1 MMGRDT
7 EWFVGIG
14 TLAPAVHIGVTMSA
28 SEGSTVGGVPTEVVT
43 FLSGKGGRSLIVKG
57 GAGTGKT
64 TFGLELLE
72 RVGQPNRSYYLST
85 RVGDEALYRQFPW
98 LKTTEMRTRILDSAK
113 LFLDAIN
120 ASGKPRE
127 PELPESEVRKVRA
140 GKEILGSFGQE
151 RGPPTRVDRTHLQA
165 LLKRSPMPEVE
176 NVYNRIER
184 ALPEKSLLV
193 IDSLEGVT
201 HKYGLEMEEFVMALQ
216 KDLVEG
222 SSTDVV
228 MILEKPEAGGIEY
241 LVDGLISIQRE
252 ELDERRVRHLRL
264 EKLRATN
271 IGRARYAVTLD
282 GGRFEALGTRDI
294 PGSASG
300 GSAWKPVTDPERFYS
315 TGIPDFDKL
324 LGGGFR
330 RGSFN
335 AFEVDVNV
343 GIDDYYMLFTPTFLN
358 FLSQGRGIIAVLAA
372 GDSPQKL
379 RETLVRHV
387 PANQF
392 DTRVRI
398 PDYTA
403 NETEEPYILPMARL
417 GRDEA
422 TRAMVTAEKSVAG
435 PDRKPFVEYMAFDTF
450 ESLMGDQVAIRMY
463 FQGVSRTKHVGN
475 LGIGLL
481 KPGLLVSSEILNMM
495 DTYFRIINID
505 NAPCIYGIRPRTP
518 IYAISPDPEKGA
530 PHAVLM
536 PIV

>member
-1 MMGRDT
+1 MT
-7 EWFVGIG
+7 ENNG
-14 TLAPAVHIGVTMSA
+14 TAP
-28 SEGSTVGGVPTEVVT
+28 GGVPTEVIT
-43 FLSGKGGRSLIVKG
+43 FLGGRGGRSLIVKG

-72 RVGQPNRSYYLST
+72 RIGRPQQSYYLST

-98 LKTTEMRTRILDSAK
+98 LKASEMRARILDAGK
-113 LFLDAIN
+113 LFLDAVN
-120 ASGKPRE
+120 APSRTVAPD
-127 PELPESEVRKVRA
+127 LPEAEKKKIQAAREMMRTFA
-140 GKEILGSFGQE
+140 DE
-151 RGPPTRVDRTHLQA
+151 RGPPTRVDRTHLAA
-165 LLKRSPMPEVE
+165 LLKRNPMPEVE
-176 NVYNRIER
+176 NVYNRIEQ

-216 KDLVEG
+216 KDLVEA
-222 SSTDVV
+222 SNTNVV

-241 LVDGLISIQRE
+241 LVDGLLSIQRE
-252 ELDERRVRHLRL
+252 ELDERRVRHMRL
-264 EKLRATN
+264 EKLRATS
-271 IGRARYAVTLD
+271 IQRPRYAVTLN
-282 GGRFEALGTRDI
+282 GGRFEALGV
-294 PGSASG
+294 PGTSSPSANPPL
-300 GSAWKPVTDPERFYS
+300 WKPLADPERFYS
-315 TGIPDFDKL
+315 SGIPDFDAL

-343 GIDDYYMLFTPTFLN
+343 GIDDYYMLFTPTLLN
-358 FLSQGRGIIAVLAA
+358 FLTQSRGIIAVLAA
-372 GDSPQKL
+372 GESHEKL
-379 RETLVRHV
+379 RETLVRHTPPNV
-387 PANQF
+387 F

-398 PDYTA
+398 ADYTA
-403 NETEEPYILPMARL
+403 NETEQSYIVPMARF

-422 TRAMVTAEKSVAG
+422 MRAMVTAEKAARG
-435 PDRKPFVEYMAFDTF
+435 PEQKPFLEYTAFDTL

-463 FQGVSRTKHVGN
+463 FHGVQRTKLVGN

-505 NAPCIYGIRPRTP
+505 NAPCIYGIRPRTT
-518 IYAISPDPEKGA
+518 IYSISYDPELGA
-530 PHAVLM
+530 PHARLT

>member
-1 MMGRDT
+1 MAD
-7 EWFVGIG
+7 EN
-14 TLAPAVHIGVTMSA
+14 
-28 SEGSTVGGVPTEVVT
+28 GGVVGRVPPEVIS
-43 FLSGKGGRSLIVKG
+43 FLSGKGGRSLIIKG

-72 RVGQPNRSYYLST
+72 RIGQPNRSFYLST
-85 RVGDEALYRQFPW
+85 RVGDETLYRQFPW
-98 LKTTEMRTRILDSAK
+98 LRTTEMRSRILDAAK
-113 LFLDAIN
+113 LFLDTIQ
-120 ASGKPRE
+120 STGKPR
-127 PELPESEVRKVRA
+127 PADLPESEQRKIKA
-140 GKEILGSFGQE
+140 GREVLGSFGQE
-151 RGPPTRVDRTHLQA
+151 RGPPTRVDRTHLTA

-184 ALPEKSLLV
+184 ALPEKALLV

-216 KDLVEG
+216 KDLVEA

-271 IGRARYAVTLD
+271 IGRARYAVTLN
-282 GGRFEALGTRDI
+282 GGRFEALGI
-294 PGSASG
+294 PGTPNG
-300 GSAWKPVTDPERFYS
+300 KGTVSAWPATSDPDRFYS
-315 TGIPDFDKL
+315 TGIPDFDAL
-324 LGGGFR
+324 LGGGLR

-343 GIDDYYMLFTPTFLN
+343 GVDDYYMLFTPTFLN
-358 FLSQGRGIIAVLAA
+358 FLAQGRGMIAVLAA
-372 GDSPQKL
+372 GESPEKL
-379 RETLVRHV
+379 REALVRYV
-387 PANQF
+387 PPHHF

-398 PDYTA
+398 PDYTIS
-403 NETEEPYILPMARL
+403 ETEEPYILPMARF

-422 TRAMVTAEKSVAG
+422 MRAMVTAEKAAAG
-435 PDRKPFVEYMAFDTF
+435 PDRKPFIEYMAFDTF

-463 FQGVSRTKHVGN
+463 FSGVSRTKHVGN

-495 DTYFRIINID
+495 DTYFRIVNID
-505 NAPCIYGIRPRTP
+505 NAPCIYGIRPRTT
-518 IYAISPDPEKGA
+518 IYAISPDPAKGA
-530 PHAVLM
+530 PHAVLT
-536 PIV
+536 PVV

>member
-1 MMGRDT
+1 MT
-7 EWFVGIG
+7 
-14 TLAPAVHIGVTMSA
+14 AN
-28 SEGSTVGGVPTEVVT
+28 EGSTVGGVPPEVIA

-57 GAGTGKT
+57 GAGSGKT

-72 RVGQPNRSYYLST
+72 RVGQPTRSYYLST

-98 LKTTEMRTRILDSAK
+98 LKSTEMRTRVLDAAK
-113 LFLDAIN
+113 LFLDAIQ
-120 ASGKPRE
+120 ATGKSRE
-127 PELPESEVRKVRA
+127 PELPEAEQRKVRA

-151 RGPPTRVDRTHLQA
+151 RGPPTRVDRAHLQA

-176 NVYNRIER
+176 NVYNRIEK

-282 GGRFEALGTRDI
+282 GGRFEALGITQT
-294 PGSASG
+294 PTAGAASG
-300 GSAWKPVTDPERFYS
+300 TWKPLPDPERYYS
-315 TGIPDFDKL
+315 TGIPDFDRL

-358 FLSQGRGIIAVLAA
+358 FLAQGRGIIAVLAA
-372 GDSPQKL
+372 GESPEKL

-387 PANQF
+387 PTNQF

-403 NETEEPYILPMARL
+403 NETEDPYILPMARF

-422 TRAMVTAEKSVAG
+422 MRAMVTAEKAVAG
-435 PDRKPFVEYMAFDTF
+435 PDRKPFIEYTAFDTF

-505 NAPCIYGIRPRTP
+505 NAPCIYGIRPRTT
-518 IYAISPDPEKGA
+518 IYAISPDPEKGS
-530 PHAVLM
+530 PHATLT

>member
-1 MMGRDT
+1 MSNDNGGSAGR
-7 EWFVGIG
+7 
-14 TLAPAVHIGVTMSA
+14 
-28 SEGSTVGGVPTEVVT
+28 VPPEVVS
-43 FLSGKGGRSLIVKG
+43 FLSGKGGRSLIIKG

-72 RVGQPNRSYYLST
+72 RIGQPSRSFYLST
-85 RVGDEALYRQFPW
+85 RVGDETLYRQFPW
-98 LKTTEMRTRILDSAK
+98 LKTTEMRSRILDAAK
-113 LFLDAIN
+113 LFLDTVQ
-120 ASGKPRE
+120 ASTKGRPA
-127 PELPESEVRKVRA
+127 ELPESEQKKIRA
-140 GKEILGSFGQE
+140 GREVLGSFGQE
-151 RGPPTRVDRTHLQA
+151 RGPPTRVDRTHLAA

-184 ALPEKSLLV
+184 ALPDKSLLV

-216 KDLVEG
+216 KDLVEA

-271 IGRARYAVTLD
+271 IGKPRYAVTLD
-282 GGRFEALGTRDI
+282 GGRFEALGVTGPMNGHATASVWPAI
-294 PGSASG
+294 P
-300 GSAWKPVTDPERFYS
+300 DPDRYYS
-315 TGIPDFDKL
+315 TGIPDFDAL
-324 LGGGFR
+324 LGGGLR

-343 GIDDYYMLFTPTFLN
+343 GVDDYYMLFTPTFLN
-358 FLSQGRGIIAVLAA
+358 FLSQGRGMIAVLAA
-372 GDSPQKL
+372 GESPEKL
-379 RETLVRHV
+379 REALVRYV
-387 PANQF
+387 PTHHF

-398 PDYTA
+398 PDYTIS
-403 NETEEPYILPMARL
+403 ETEDPYILPMARF

-422 TRAMVTAEKSVAG
+422 MRAMVTAEKAAAG
-435 PDRKPFVEYMAFDTF
+435 PERKPFIEYMAFDTF

-463 FQGVSRTKHVGN
+463 FSGVSRTKHVGN

-495 DTYFRIINID
+495 DTYFRIVNID
-505 NAPCIYGIRPRTP
+505 NAPCIYGIRPRTT
-518 IYAISPDPEKGA
+518 IYAISPDPEQGS
-530 PHAVLM
+530 PHAVLT
-536 PIV
+536 PVV

>member
-1 MMGRDT
+1 MT
-7 EWFVGIG
+7 ENNGG
-14 TLAPAVHIGVTMSA
+14 N
-28 SEGSTVGGVPTEVVT
+28 VGGVPPEVLA
-43 FLSGKGGRSLIVKG
+43 FLSGKGGRSLIIKG

-72 RVGQPNRSYYLST
+72 RIGKPSTSYYLST

-98 LKTTEMRTRILDSAK
+98 LKATEMRSRILDAGK

-120 ASGKPRE
+120 AKGKEKPAT
-127 PELPESEVRKVRA
+127 LPESEQKKISAAREMMRTFTDEQGA
-140 GKEILGSFGQE
+140 PS
-151 RGPPTRVDRTHLQA
+151 RVDRTHLNA
-165 LLKRSPMPEVE
+165 LLKRNPMPEVE
-176 NVYNRIER
+176 NVYNRVER
-184 ALPEKSLLV
+184 VLPERSLLV

-222 SSTDVV
+222 SNTNVV
-228 MILEKPEAGGIEY
+228 MVLEKPEAGGIEY

-271 IGRARYAVTLD
+271 ISRPRYAVTLS
-282 GGRFEALGTRDI
+282 GGRFEALGVT
-294 PGSASG
+294 PPNSAESVP
-300 GSAWKPVTDPERFYS
+300 SVWRPVADGERVYS
-315 TGIPDFDKL
+315 TGIPDFDTL

-358 FLSQGRGIIAVLAA
+358 FLNQSRGIIAVLAA
-372 GDSPQKL
+372 GESHDKL
-379 RETLVRHV
+379 RSTLSKYTPPHV
-387 PANQF
+387 F

-398 PDYTA
+398 ADYTA
-403 NETEEPYILPMARL
+403 NETEESYIVPMARY

-422 TRAMVTAEKSVAG
+422 MRAMVTAEKAARG
-435 PDRKPFVEYMAFDTF
+435 PENKPFLEYTAFDTL
-450 ESLMGDQVAIRMY
+450 ESLMGDQLAIRMY
-463 FQGVSRTKHVGN
+463 FNGVQRTKLVGN

-505 NAPCIYGIRPRTP
+505 NAPCLYGIRPRTT
-518 IYAISPDPEKGA
+518 IYSISPDPEKGA
-530 PHAVLM
+530 PHAKLTA
-536 PIV
+536 IV

>member
-1 MMGRDT
+1 MADEARRT
-7 EWFVGIG
+7 
-14 TLAPAVHIGVTMSA
+14 
-28 SEGSTVGGVPTEVVT
+28 GGVPPEVLA
-43 FLSGKGGRSLIVKG
+43 FLSGRGGRSLIVKG

-72 RVGQPNRSYYLST
+72 RVGKPAQSYYLST

-98 LKTTEMRTRILDSAK
+98 LKATEMRSRILDAGK
-113 LFLDAIN
+113 LFLDAIS
-120 ASGKPRE
+120 AQPRSTSS
-127 PELPESEVRKVRA
+127 ELPESEQKKIKAAREMMRTFD
-140 GKEILGSFGQE
+140 EE
-151 RGPPTRVDRTHLQA
+151 RGPPTRVDRTHLTA
-165 LLKRSPMPEVE
+165 LMKRNPMPEVE
-176 NVYNRIER
+176 NVYNRVEK

-216 KDLVEG
+216 KDLVE
-222 SSTDVV
+222 SSNTNVV

-252 ELDERRVRHLRL
+252 ELDERRVRHMRL

-271 IGRARYAVTLD
+271 IQRPRYAVTLSS
-282 GGRFEALGTRDI
+282 GRFEALGFSSTA
-294 PGSASG
+294 PAQPSS
-300 GSAWKPVTDPERFYS
+300 PVWHPVSDPDKHYS
-315 TGIPDFDKL
+315 TGIPDFDAL
-324 LGGGFR
+324 LGGGFK

-358 FLSQGRGIIAVLAA
+358 FLTQSRGIIAVLAA
-372 GDSPQKL
+372 GESHEKL
-379 RETLVRHV
+379 RETLVRHTPPNV
-387 PANQF
+387 F

-398 PDYTA
+398 ADYTA
-403 NETEEPYILPMARL
+403 NETEESYIVPMARY

-422 TRAMVTAEKSVAG
+422 MRAMVTAEKAARG
-435 PDRKPFVEYMAFDTF
+435 PEQKPFLEYTAFDTL

-463 FQGVSRTKHVGN
+463 FHGVRRTKLVGN

-505 NAPCIYGIRPRTP
+505 NAPCIYGIRPRTT

-530 PHAVLM
+530 PHAKLT

>member
-1 MMGRDT
+1 
-7 EWFVGIG
+7 
-14 TLAPAVHIGVTMSA
+14 MSRNNGGA
-28 SEGSTVGGVPTEVVT
+28 VGGVPPEVVS

-72 RVGQPNRSYYLST
+72 RIGEPERSFYLST

-98 LKTTEMRTRILDSAK
+98 LKTSEMRSRILDAAK
-113 LFLDAIN
+113 LFLDTIQAG
-120 ASGKPRE
+120 AKGQPAE
-127 PELPESEVRKVRA
+127 VPETEQKKIRA
-140 GKEILGSFGQE
+140 GREVLGSFGQE
-151 RGPPTRVDRTHLQA
+151 HGPPNRVDRTHLSS

-176 NVYNRIER
+176 NLYNRIEH
-184 ALPEKSLLV
+184 ALPAKSLLV

-222 SSTDVV
+222 SSADVV

-271 IGRARYAVTLD
+271 IGRPRYAVTLND
-282 GGRFEALGTRDI
+282 GRFEALGIANGAAAR
-294 PGSASG
+294 ASG
-300 GSAWKPVTDPERFYS
+300 PSSWTPFPDPERFYS
-315 TGIPDFDKL
+315 TGIPDFDRL
-324 LGGGFR
+324 LGGGLR

-358 FLSQGRGIIAVLAA
+358 FLAQGRGMIGVLAA
-372 GDSPQKL
+372 GESPEKL
-379 RETLVRHV
+379 RESLIRYVQPNH
-387 PANQF
+387 F

-398 PDYTA
+398 PDYTIA
-403 NETEEPYILPMARL
+403 ETEDPYILPMARY

-422 TRAMVTAEKSVAG
+422 LRAMVTAEKAAAG
-435 PDRKPFVEYMAFDTF
+435 PDRKPFIEYMAFDTF

-463 FQGVSRTKHVGN
+463 FSGVSRTKHVGN

-495 DTYFRIINID
+495 DTYFRIVNID
-505 NAPCIYGIRPRTP
+505 NAPCIYGIRPRTT

-530 PHAVLM
+530 PHAVLT
-536 PIV
+536 PVV

>member
-1 MMGRDT
+1 MCACD
-7 EWFVGIG
+7 
-14 TLAPAVHIGVTMSA
+14 
-28 SEGSTVGGVPTEVVT
+28 GSMVGGVPPEVVT
-43 FLSGKGGRSLIVKG
+43 FLSGKGGRSLIIKG

-64 TFGLELLE
+64 TFGLEILE
-72 RVGQPNRSYYLST
+72 RVGQANRSYYLST

-98 LKTTEMRTRILDSAK
+98 LKSTEMRTRILDAAK
-113 LFLDAIN
+113 LFLDALN
-120 ASGKPRE
+120 AASRPRE
-127 PELPESEVRKVRA
+127 PELPESEQRKVRA
-140 GKEILGSFGQE
+140 GKEMLGSFGQE

-264 EKLRATN
+264 EKLRATA

-282 GGRFEALGTRDI
+282 RGRFEALGIRD
-294 PGSASG
+294 AAG
-300 GSAWKPVTDPERFYS
+300 GSSSPGAWKPVSDPERHYS
-315 TGIPDFDKL
+315 TGIPDFDRL

-372 GDSPQKL
+372 GESPEKL

-387 PANQF
+387 PSNHF

-403 NETEEPYILPMARL
+403 NETEDPYILPMARF

-422 TRAMVTAEKSVAG
+422 MRAMVTAEKAVAG
-435 PDRKPFVEYMAFDTF
+435 PDRKPFVEYTAFDTF

-505 NAPCIYGIRPRTP
+505 NAPCIYGIRPRTT

-530 PHAVLM
+530 PLAVLT

>member
-1 MMGRDT
+1 
-7 EWFVGIG
+7 
-14 TLAPAVHIGVTMSA
+14 
-28 SEGSTVGGVPTEVVT
+28 
-43 FLSGKGGRSLIVKG
+43 
-57 GAGTGKT
+57 
-64 TFGLELLE
+64 
-72 RVGQPNRSYYLST
+72 
-85 RVGDEALYRQFPW
+85 
-98 LKTTEMRTRILDSAK
+98 
-113 LFLDAIN
+113 
-120 ASGKPRE
+120 
-127 PELPESEVRKVRA
+127 
-140 GKEILGSFGQE
+140 
-151 RGPPTRVDRTHLQA
+151 
-165 LLKRSPMPEVE
+165 
-176 NVYNRIER
+176 
-184 ALPEKSLLV
+184 
-193 IDSLEGVT
+193 VT

-216 KDLVEG
+216 KDLVEA

-282 GGRFEALGTRDI
+282 GGRFEALGNNSV
-294 PGSASG
+294 GSGQVANG
-300 GSAWKPVTDPERFYS
+300 AWKPVADPDRFYS

-343 GIDDYYMLFTPTFLN
+343 GVDDYYMLFTPTFLN
-358 FLSQGRGIIAVLAA
+358 FLSQGRGMIAVLAA
-372 GDSPQKL
+372 GESPDKL
-379 RETLVRHV
+379 RDTLVRHV
-387 PANQF
+387 PTNQF

-398 PDYTA
+398 PDYSA
-403 NETEEPYILPMARL
+403 NETEEPYILPMGRY

-422 TRAMVTAEKSVAG
+422 MRAMVAAEKAVAG
-435 PDRKPFVEYMAFDTF
+435 PDRKPFLEYTAFDTF

-495 DTYFRIINID
+495 DSYFRIINID
-505 NAPCIYGIRPRTP
+505 SATCIYGIRPRTT

-530 PHAVLM
+530 PHATLT

>member
-1 MMGRDT
+1 MT
-7 EWFVGIG
+7 AE
-14 TLAPAVHIGVTMSA
+14 
-28 SEGSTVGGVPTEVVT
+28 EGSTVGGIPPEVVA

-57 GAGTGKT
+57 GAGSGKT

-98 LKTTEMRTRILDSAK
+98 LKATEMRSRVLDAAK
-113 LFLDAIN
+113 LFLDAIQ
-120 ASGKPRE
+120 AGGKSRE
-127 PELPESEVRKVRA
+127 PELPESEQRKVRA
-140 GKEILGSFGQE
+140 GREVLGSFGAE
-151 RGPPTRVDRTHLQA
+151 RGPPTRVDRAHLQA

-176 NVYNRIER
+176 NVYNRIEK

-252 ELDERRVRHLRL
+252 ELDERRVRHLRV

-271 IGRARYAVTLD
+271 ISRARYAVTLN
-282 GGRFEALGTRDI
+282 GGRFEALGIARTA
-294 PGSASG
+294 PGGTSTG
-300 GSAWKPVTDPERFYS
+300 AWKPLTDPERYYS

-330 RGSFN
+330 RGSVN

-358 FLSQGRGIIAVLAA
+358 FLAQGRGIIAVLAA
-372 GDSPQKL
+372 GESPEKL

-387 PANQF
+387 PPNQF

-403 NETEEPYILPMARL
+403 NETEDPYILPMARF

-422 TRAMVTAEKSVAG
+422 MRAMVTAEKAVAG
-435 PDRKPFVEYMAFDTF
+435 PDRKPFIEYTAFDTF

-463 FQGVSRTKHVGN
+463 FQGLSRTKHVGN

-481 KPGLLVSSEILNMM
+481 KPGLLVSSEILNMV

-505 NAPCIYGIRPRTP
+505 NAPCIYGIRPRTM
-518 IYAISPDPEKGA
+518 IYSIGQDPEKGG
-530 PHAVLM
+530 PHATM
-536 PIV
+536 TPIV

>member
-1 MMGRDT
+1 MT
-7 EWFVGIG
+7 
-14 TLAPAVHIGVTMSA
+14 AN
-28 SEGSTVGGVPTEVVT
+28 EGSTVGGVPPEVVT

-57 GAGTGKT
+57 GAGSGKT

-72 RVGQPNRSYYLST
+72 RVGQPNRSFYLST

-98 LKTTEMRTRILDSAK
+98 LRTTEMRTRVLDAAK

-120 ASGKPRE
+120 TGKTRE
-127 PELPESEVRKVRA
+127 PELPETEQKKIRA
-140 GKEILGSFGQE
+140 GRDVLGSFGQE

-165 LLKRSPMPEVE
+165 LLKRSPMPEME

-201 HKYGLEMEEFVMALQ
+201 HKYGLEMEEIVMTLQ

-271 IGRARYAVTLD
+271 IGRARYAVTLNE
-282 GGRFEALGTRDI
+282 GRFEALGI
-294 PGSASG
+294 ASARTTP
-300 GSAWKPVTDPERFYS
+300 ATPAPWKPISDPERFYS
-315 TGIPDFDKL
+315 TGIPDFDRL
-324 LGGGFR
+324 LGGGLR

-358 FLSQGRGIIAVLAA
+358 FLAQGRGIIAVLAA
-372 GDSPQKL
+372 GESPEKL
-379 RETLVRHV
+379 RETLIRHV

-403 NETEEPYILPMARL
+403 NETEDPYILPMARF
-417 GRDEA
+417 GREDA
-422 TRAMVTAEKSVAG
+422 MRAMVTAEKAVSGAE
-435 PDRKPFVEYMAFDTF
+435 RKPFIEYTAFDTF

-463 FQGVSRTKHVGN
+463 FQGVARTKHVGN

-505 NAPCIYGIRPRTP
+505 NAPCIYGIRPRTT

-530 PHAVLM
+530 PHAILTPMV
-536 PIV
+536 

>member
-1 MMGRDT
+1 MADEAREARSM
-7 EWFVGIG
+7 
-14 TLAPAVHIGVTMSA
+14 AA
-28 SEGSTVGGVPTEVVT
+28 GVPAEVLS

-72 RVGQPNRSYYLST
+72 RVGKPAHSFYLST

-98 LKTTEMRTRILDSAK
+98 LKSTEMRSRILDAGK
-113 LFLDAIN
+113 LFLDAVN
-120 ASGKPRE
+120 ESPKNSVK
-127 PELPESEVRKVRA
+127 ELPESEKRKIRA
-140 GKEILGSFGQE
+140 ARAMMRSISEEPGS
-151 RGPPTRVDRTHLQA
+151 PTRVDRTHLTGLA
-165 LLKRSPMPEVE
+165 KRNPMPEIE
-176 NVYNRIER
+176 SIYDRIER

-222 SSTDVV
+222 SNTDVV

-241 LVDGLISIQRE
+241 LVDGLVSIQRE
-252 ELDERRVRHLRL
+252 ELDERRVRHLRI

-271 IGRARYAVTLD
+271 IGRPRYAVTLSD
-282 GGRFEALGTRDI
+282 GRFAALGVPIANGT
-294 PGSASG
+294 ASPTIWRPE
-300 GSAWKPVTDPERFYS
+300 ADPERYYS
-315 TGIPDFDKL
+315 TGIPDFDRL
-324 LGGGFR
+324 LDGGFR

-335 AFEVDVNV
+335 AFEIDVNV

-358 FLSQGRGIIAVLAA
+358 FLSQSRGIIAVLAA
-372 GDSPQKL
+372 GESYEKL
-379 RETLVRHV
+379 RDTLVRHTPPNV
-387 PANQF
+387 F
-392 DTRVRI
+392 DQRVRI
-398 PDYTA
+398 VDYTA
-403 NETEEPYILPMARL
+403 SETEETYIVPMAHY

-422 TRAMVTAEKSVAG
+422 MQAMVVAEKAARG
-435 PDRKPFVEYMAFDTF
+435 PQQRPFLEYTSFDTL

-463 FQGVSRTKHVGN
+463 FHGVRRTKLVGN

-505 NAPCIYGIRPRTP
+505 NAPCIYGIRPRTT
-518 IYAISPDPEKGA
+518 IYSISTDPELGA
-530 PHAVLM
+530 PHARLT

>member
-1 MMGRDT
+1 MT
-7 EWFVGIG
+7 
-14 TLAPAVHIGVTMSA
+14 AN
-28 SEGSTVGGVPTEVVT
+28 EGSTVGGVPPEVIT
-43 FLSGKGGRSLIVKG
+43 FLSGKGGRSLIIKG

-85 RVGDEALYRQFPW
+85 RIGDEALFRQFPW
-98 LKTTEMRTRILDSAK
+98 LKASEMRTRVLDAAK
-113 LFLDAIN
+113 LFLDAIQ
-120 ASGKPRE
+120 ASSKSRDV
-127 PELPESEVRKVRA
+127 ELPEPEQRKVRA
-140 GKEILGSFGQE
+140 GREVLASFGQE
-151 RGPPTRVDRTHLQA
+151 RGAPTRVDRTHLTA

-176 NVYNRIER
+176 NVYQRIER

-216 KDLVEG
+216 KDLVEA

-271 IGRARYAVTLD
+271 IGRARYAVTLN
-282 GGRFEALGTRDI
+282 GGRFEALGTM
-294 PGSASG
+294 PNAVAPAANGP
-300 GSAWKPVTDPERFYS
+300 WKPAADQERFYS
-315 TGIPDFDKL
+315 TGIPDFDHL

-343 GIDDYYMLFTPTFLN
+343 GVDDYYMLFTPTFLN
-358 FLSQGRGIIAVLAA
+358 FLSQGRGMIAVLAA
-372 GDSPQKL
+372 GESPDKL
-379 RETLVRHV
+379 RETLTRHV

-398 PDYTA
+398 PDYSA
-403 NETEEPYILPMARL
+403 NETEEPYILPM
-417 GRDEA
+417 GRYGREEA
-422 TRAMVTAEKSVAG
+422 VKAMVAAERAVAG
-435 PDRKPFVEYMAFDTF
+435 PDRKTFLEYTAFDTF

-495 DTYFRIINID
+495 DSYFRIINID
-505 NAPCIYGIRPRTP
+505 SATCIYGIRPRTT
-518 IYAISPDPEKGA
+518 IYAISPDPEKGP
-530 PHAVLM
+530 PHATLTPV
-536 PIV
+536 V

>member
-1 MMGRDT
+1 MPEQKMSSTNGGAVGR
-7 EWFVGIG
+7 
-14 TLAPAVHIGVTMSA
+14 
-28 SEGSTVGGVPTEVVT
+28 VPPEVVA
-43 FLSGKGGRSLIVKG
+43 FLSGKGGRSLIIKG

-72 RVGQPNRSYYLST
+72 RIGQPTRSFYLST
-85 RVGDEALYRQFPW
+85 RVGDETLYRQFPW
-98 LKTTEMRTRILDSAK
+98 LRTTEMRSRILDAAK
-113 LFLDAIN
+113 LFLDTVQAG
-120 ASGKPRE
+120 GKSRPA
-127 PELPESEVRKVRA
+127 ELPESEQRKIKA
-140 GKEILGSFGQE
+140 GREVLGSFGQE
-151 RGPPTRVDRTHLQA
+151 RGPPTRVDRSHLAA

-216 KDLVEG
+216 KDLVEA

-282 GGRFEALGTRDI
+282 GGRFGALGVEGVPNGKAAEATWTAT
-294 PGSASG
+294 P
-300 GSAWKPVTDPERFYS
+300 DPERFYS
-315 TGIPDFDKL
+315 TGIPDFDAL

-343 GIDDYYMLFTPTFLN
+343 GVDDYYMLFTPTFLN
-358 FLSQGRGIIAVLAA
+358 FLCQARGMIAVLAA
-372 GDSPQKL
+372 GESPEKL
-379 RETLVRHV
+379 RESLVKHV
-387 PANQF
+387 PAHHF
-392 DTRVRI
+392 DTRVRV
-398 PDYTA
+398 PDYTIS
-403 NETEEPYILPMARL
+403 ETEEPYILPMARF

-422 TRAMVTAEKSVAG
+422 MRAMVTAEKAAAG
-435 PDRKPFVEYMAFDTF
+435 PDRKPFIEYMAFDTF

-463 FQGVSRTKHVGN
+463 FSGVSRTKHVGN

-495 DTYFRIINID
+495 DTYFRIVNID
-505 NAPCIYGIRPRTP
+505 NAPCIYGIRPRTT
-518 IYAISPDPEKGA
+518 IYAISPDPAKGA
-530 PHAVLM
+530 PHAVLT
-536 PIV
+536 PVV

>member
-1 MMGRDT
+1 MADKSSPENDAKAM
-7 EWFVGIG
+7 
-14 TLAPAVHIGVTMSA
+14 AV
-28 SEGSTVGGVPTEVVT
+28 GVPSEVLV
-43 FLSGKGGRSLIVKG
+43 FLSGRGGRSLIVKG

-72 RVGQPNRSYYLST
+72 RVGKPQQSYYLST

-98 LKTTEMRTRILDSAK
+98 LKATEMRSRILDAGK
-113 LFLDAIN
+113 LFLDTVN
-120 ASGKPRE
+120 ATHKGGES
-127 PELPESEVRKVRA
+127 ELPESEKRKIRA
-140 GKEILGSFGQE
+140 AKEIMRTFGDE
-151 RGPPTRVDRTHLQA
+151 RGAPTRVDRTHLLA
-165 LLKRSPMPEVE
+165 LAKRNPMPEVE
-176 NVYNRIER
+176 NVYNRVEN

-222 SSTDVV
+222 SNTNVV

-241 LVDGLISIQRE
+241 LVDGLVSIQRE
-252 ELDERRVRHLRL
+252 ELDERRVRHMRL

-271 IGRARYAVTLD
+271 IGRPRYAVTLN
-282 GGRFEALGTRDI
+282 GGRFEALGVS
-294 PGSASG
+294 SADHAATASL
-300 GSAWKPVTDPERFYS
+300 WRPVNDPERFYS
-315 TGIPDFDKL
+315 TGIPDFDRL
-324 LGGGFR
+324 LEGGFK

-335 AFEVDVNV
+335 AFEIDVNV

-358 FLSQGRGIIAVLAA
+358 FLTQGRGIIAVLAA
-372 GDSPQKL
+372 GESHEKL
-379 RETLVRHV
+379 RDTLVRHTAPNV
-387 PANQF
+387 F

-398 PDYTA
+398 VDYTA
-403 NETEEPYILPMARL
+403 NETEEAYIVPMAHY

-422 TRAMVTAEKSVAG
+422 MSAMVTAEKAARG
-435 PDRKPFVEYMAFDTF
+435 PQQKPFLEYTSFDTL

-463 FQGVSRTKHVGN
+463 FHGVRRTKLVGN

-505 NAPCIYGIRPRTP
+505 NAPCIYGIRPRTT
-518 IYAISPDPEKGA
+518 IYSISYDTESGP
-530 PHAVLM
+530 PHAKLTPV
-536 PIV
+536 V

>member
-1 MMGRDT
+1 MADENGGAVGR
-7 EWFVGIG
+7 
-14 TLAPAVHIGVTMSA
+14 
-28 SEGSTVGGVPTEVVT
+28 VPPEVVS
-43 FLSGKGGRSLIVKG
+43 FLSGKGGRSLIIKG

-72 RVGQPNRSYYLST
+72 RLGQPTRSFYLST
-85 RVGDEALYRQFPW
+85 RVGDESLYRQFPW
-98 LKTTEMRTRILDSAK
+98 LRTTEMRSRILDAAK
-113 LFLDAIN
+113 LFLDTIQ
-120 ASGKPRE
+120 ASGKPR
-127 PELPESEVRKVRA
+127 PPDLPDSEARKIKA
-140 GKEILGSFGQE
+140 GREVLGSFGQE
-151 RGPPTRVDRTHLQA
+151 RGPPTRVDRSHLTA

-176 NVYNRIER
+176 NVYGRIEH

-271 IGRARYAVTLD
+271 IGRPRYAVTLD
-282 GGRFEALGTRDI
+282 GGRFEALGVA
-294 PGSASG
+294 GASNG
-300 GSAWKPVTDPERFYS
+300 QGATASWSPTPDPDRYYS
-315 TGIPDFDKL
+315 TGIPDFDAL
-324 LGGGFR
+324 LGGGLR

-335 AFEVDVNV
+335 AFEVDVTV
-343 GIDDYYMLFTPTFLN
+343 GVDDYYMLFTPTFLN
-358 FLSQGRGIIAVLAA
+358 FLGQGRGMIAVLAA
-372 GDSPQKL
+372 GESPEKL
-379 RETLVRHV
+379 REALVKYV
-387 PANQF
+387 PAHHF

-398 PDYTA
+398 PDYTIS
-403 NETEEPYILPMARL
+403 ETEEPYILPMARF

-422 TRAMVTAEKSVAG
+422 MRAMVTAEKAAAG
-435 PDRKPFVEYMAFDTF
+435 PDRKPFIEYMAFDTF

-463 FQGVSRTKHVGN
+463 FSGVSRTKHVGN

-495 DTYFRIINID
+495 DTYFRIVNID
-505 NAPCIYGIRPRTP
+505 NAPCIYGIRPRTT
-518 IYAISPDPEKGA
+518 IYAISPDPAKGA
-530 PHAVLM
+530 PHAVLT
-536 PIV
+536 PVV

>member
-1 MMGRDT
+1 MAANNGS
-7 EWFVGIG
+7 
-14 TLAPAVHIGVTMSA
+14 SA
-28 SEGSTVGGVPTEVVT
+28 TGMPPEVLS

-72 RVGQPNRSYYLST
+72 RIGKPHHSYYLST

-98 LKTTEMRTRILDSAK
+98 LKATEMRSRILDAGK
-113 LFLDAIN
+113 LFLDTIN
-120 ASGKPRE
+120 AAGRSGAQS
-127 PELPESEVRKVRA
+127 ELPESEQRKIAAAR
-140 GKEILGSFGQE
+140 EMMRSFGEE
-151 RGPPTRVDRTHLQA
+151 RGPPTRVDRTHLTA
-165 LLKRSPMPEVE
+165 LLKRNPMPEVE
-176 NVYNRIER
+176 NVYNRIEK

-216 KDLVEG
+216 KDLVE
-222 SSTDVV
+222 SSNTDVV

-252 ELDERRVRHLRL
+252 ELDERRVRHMRL
-264 EKLRATN
+264 EKLRATA
-271 IGRARYAVTLD
+271 IARPRYAVTLAD
-282 GGRFEALGTRDI
+282 GRFEALGFGNSDHVSS
-294 PGSASG
+294 PG
-300 GSAWKPVTDPERFYS
+300 AWHPVGDPERFYS
-315 TGIPDFDKL
+315 TGIPDFDAL

-343 GIDDYYMLFTPTFLN
+343 GIDDYYMLFTPTLLN

-372 GDSPQKL
+372 GESHEKL
-379 RETLVRHV
+379 RETVNRYTPPHV
-387 PANQF
+387 F
-392 DTRVRI
+392 DTRVRVA
-398 PDYTA
+398 DYTA
-403 NETEEPYILPMARL
+403 NETDLPYIVPMARF

-422 TRAMVTAEKSVAG
+422 LRAMVSAEKAARG
-435 PDRKPFVEYMAFDTF
+435 PEQKPFLEYTAFDTL

-463 FQGVSRTKHVGN
+463 FHGVQRTKLVGN
-475 LGIGLL
+475 CGIGLL

-505 NAPCIYGIRPRTP
+505 NAPCIYGIRPRTT
-518 IYAISPDPEKGA
+518 IYSISIDTEKGA
-530 PHAVLM
+530 PHAKLT

>member
-1 MMGRDT
+1 MAEENG
-7 EWFVGIG
+7 GKAG
-14 TLAPAVHIGVTMSA
+14 A
-28 SEGSTVGGVPTEVVT
+28 GVPPEVLA
-43 FLSGKGGRSLIVKG
+43 FLSGRGGRSLIVKG

-72 RVGQPNRSYYLST
+72 QIGKPAQSYYLST

-98 LKTTEMRTRILDSAK
+98 LKATEMRARILDAGK
-113 LFLDAIN
+113 LFLEAIN
-120 ASGKPRE
+120 AGGRSGAAD
-127 PELPESEVRKVRA
+127 LPEAEQKKISAAREVMR
-140 GKEILGSFGQE
+140 SFGEE
-151 RGPPTRVDRTHLQA
+151 RGAPTRVERTYLHA

-176 NVYNRIER
+176 NVYNRVER

-222 SSTDVV
+222 SNTNVV

-241 LVDGLISIQRE
+241 LVDGLISFVRE
-252 ELDERRVRHLRL
+252 ELDERRVRHMRL
-264 EKLRATN
+264 EKLRATA
-271 IGRARYAVTLD
+271 IARPRYAVTLND
-282 GGRFEALGTRDI
+282 GRFEALGFANHNHVDLT
-294 PGSASG
+294 PQL
-300 GSAWKPVTDPERFYS
+300 WKPESDPERFYS

-358 FLSQGRGIIAVLAA
+358 FLAHSRGIIAVLAA
-372 GDSPQKL
+372 GESHESL
-379 RETLVRHV
+379 RETITKYIPTHV
-387 PANQF
+387 F

-398 PDYTA
+398 ADYTA
-403 NETEEPYILPMARL
+403 NETEESYIVPMGRY

-422 TRAMVTAEKSVAG
+422 VRAMSVADKAARG
-435 PDRKPFVEYMAFDTF
+435 PENKPILEYTAFDTL

-463 FQGVSRTKHVGN
+463 FHGVRRTKLLGN

-505 NAPCIYGIRPRTP
+505 NAPCIYGIRPRTT
-518 IYAISPDPEKGA
+518 IHSISIDTSRGP
-530 PHAVLM
+530 PHARLT

>member
-1 MMGRDT
+1 
-7 EWFVGIG
+7 
-14 TLAPAVHIGVTMSA
+14 MSRNN
-28 SEGSTVGGVPTEVVT
+28 GSAGGGVPPEVVT

-72 RVGQPNRSYYLST
+72 RIGEPDRSFYLST

-98 LKTTEMRTRILDSAK
+98 LKTAEMRSRVLDAAK
-113 LFLDAIN
+113 LFLDTIQ
-120 ASGKPRE
+120 SGGKGQPAD
-127 PELPESEVRKVRA
+127 LPEHEQRKIRA
-140 GKEILGSFGQE
+140 GREVLGSFGQE
-151 RGPPTRVDRTHLQA
+151 HGPPTRVDRTHLGA

-176 NVYNRIER
+176 NLYNRIER
-184 ALPEKSLLV
+184 ALPSKALLV

-252 ELDERRVRHLRL
+252 ELDERRIRHLRL

-271 IGRARYAVTLD
+271 IGRARYAVTLN
-282 GGRFEALGTRDI
+282 GGRFEALGI
-294 PGSASG
+294 ANGSAGRTG
-300 GSAWKPVTDPERFYS
+300 GVTSWSPIPDPERFYS
-315 TGIPDFDKL
+315 TGIPDFDAL
-324 LGGGFR
+324 LGGGLR

-358 FLSQGRGIIAVLAA
+358 FLAQGRGMIAVLAA
-372 GDSPQKL
+372 GESPEKL
-379 RETLVRHV
+379 RESLTRYV
-387 PANQF
+387 PSNHF

-398 PDYTA
+398 PDYTIA
-403 NETEEPYILPMARL
+403 ETEDPYILPMARF

-422 TRAMVTAEKSVAG
+422 LRAMVTAEKAAAG
-435 PDRKPFVEYMAFDTF
+435 PDRKPFIEYMAFDTF

-463 FQGVSRTKHVGN
+463 FSGVSRTKHVGN

-495 DTYFRIINID
+495 DTYFRIVNID
-505 NAPCIYGIRPRTP
+505 NAPCIYGIRPRTTV
-518 IYAISPDPEKGA
+518 YAISPDPEKGA
-530 PHAVLM
+530 PHAVLT
-536 PIV
+536 PVV

>member
-1 MMGRDT
+1 MPEQKMTSENGGALGR
-7 EWFVGIG
+7 
-14 TLAPAVHIGVTMSA
+14 
-28 SEGSTVGGVPTEVVT
+28 VPPEVVA
-43 FLSGKGGRSLIVKG
+43 FLSGKGGRSLIIKG

-72 RVGQPNRSYYLST
+72 RIGQPSRSFYLST
-85 RVGDEALYRQFPW
+85 RVGDETLYRQFPW
-98 LKTTEMRTRILDSAK
+98 LRTTEMRSRILDAAK
-113 LFLDAIN
+113 LFLDTVQ
-120 ASGKPRE
+120 ASGKPR
-127 PELPESEVRKVRA
+127 PAELPESEQRKIKA
-140 GKEILGSFGQE
+140 GREVLGSFGQE
-151 RGPPTRVDRTHLQA
+151 RGPPTRVDRTHLAA

-216 KDLVEG
+216 KDLVEA

-282 GGRFEALGTRDI
+282 GGRFGALGVEGMPNGKAAAATWT
-294 PGSASG
+294 AT
-300 GSAWKPVTDPERFYS
+300 ADPERFYS
-315 TGIPDFDKL
+315 TGIPDFDAL

-343 GIDDYYMLFTPTFLN
+343 GVDDYYMLFTPTFLN
-358 FLSQGRGIIAVLAA
+358 FLCQGRGMIAVLAA
-372 GDSPQKL
+372 GESPEKL
-379 RETLVRHV
+379 RESLVRHV
-387 PANQF
+387 PAHHF
-392 DTRVRI
+392 DTRVRV
-398 PDYTA
+398 PDYTIS
-403 NETEEPYILPMARL
+403 ETEEPYILPMARF

-422 TRAMVTAEKSVAG
+422 MRAMVTAEKAAAG
-435 PDRKPFVEYMAFDTF
+435 PDRKPFIEYMAFDTF

-463 FQGVSRTKHVGN
+463 FSGVSRTKHVGN

-495 DTYFRIINID
+495 DTYFRIVNID
-505 NAPCIYGIRPRTP
+505 NAPCIYGIRPRTT
-518 IYAISPDPEKGA
+518 IYAISTDASKGA
-530 PHAVLM
+530 PHAVLT
-536 PIV
+536 PVV